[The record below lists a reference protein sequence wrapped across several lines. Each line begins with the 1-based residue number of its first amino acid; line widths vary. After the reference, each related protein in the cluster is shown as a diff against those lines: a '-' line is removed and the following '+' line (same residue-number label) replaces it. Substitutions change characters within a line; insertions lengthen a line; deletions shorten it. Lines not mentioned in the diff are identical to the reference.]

1 MGIFSWFSN
10 KNKTTEV
17 IQQPRVSKKRKPW
30 HQDKCKG
37 SGTSLL
43 DMYHNGYYA
52 NRKQYWG
59 RCQGCNGYMMSTKR
73 GTSWPH
79 KAPTT
84 LDIYTK
90 S

>member
-1 MGIFSWFSN
+1 
-10 KNKTTEV
+10 
-17 IQQPRVSKKRKPW
+17 
-30 HQDKCKG
+30 
-37 SGTSLL
+37 LL